1 MGTSIRKALE
11 SAAPGTAIVYHTGAK
26 LADCPV
32 LKDVR
37 RLYDEG
43 RAELVQRRVPEGFD
57 YIVQIRRNPVK
68 VLNLW
73 RFADA
78 GLA

>member
-11 SAAPGTAIVYHTGAK
+11 SAAPGTAIVYHTGVK
-26 LADCPV
+26 LTDCPV

-68 VLNLW
+68 IRNFW

>member
-1 MGTSIRKALE
+1 MGATVHEALQR
-11 SAAPGTAIVYHTGAK
+11 ATPGTAIIYHTGAN
-26 LADCPV
+26 
-32 LKDVR
+32 LKECRHTAKVR
-37 RLYDEG
+37 QLYDEG
-43 RAELVQRRVPEGFD
+43 RAELVQRRVPEGFA

-68 VLNLW
+68 VPNFW

>member
-1 MGTSIRKALE
+1 M
-11 SAAPGTAIVYHTGAK
+11 
-26 LADCPV
+26 
-32 LKDVR
+32 R

-68 VLNLW
+68 VPNFW

-78 GLA
+78 GLV

>member
-1 MGTSIRKALE
+1 MGATVHEALQR
-11 SAAPGTAIVYHTGAK
+11 ATPGTAIIYHTGAT
-26 LADCPV
+26 LAGCPV
-32 LKDVR
+32 LKNVR

-43 RAELVQRRVPEGFD
+43 RAELVQRRVPEGFA

-68 VLNLW
+68 VLNSW

>member
-11 SAAPGTAIVYHTGAK
+11 SAAPGTAIVYHTGAN
-26 LADCPV
+26 
-32 LKDVR
+32 LKGCRHTAKVR
-37 RLYDEG
+37 ELYDAG
-43 RAELVQRRVPEGFD
+43 LAELVQARVPEGFA

-68 VLNLW
+68 VPNFW

>member
-1 MGTSIRKALE
+1 MGTSIRKALK
-11 SAAPGTAIVYHTGAK
+11 SAAPGTAIVYHTGAN
-26 LADCPV
+26 
-32 LKDVR
+32 LKGCRHTAKVR
-37 RLYDEG
+37 QLYDAG
-43 RAELVQRRVPEGFD
+43 LAELVQARVPEGFA

-68 VLNLW
+68 VPNFW

>member
-1 MGTSIRKALE
+1 MGATVHEALQRATPG
-11 SAAPGTAIVYHTGAK
+11 AAIIYHTGAS
-26 LADCPV
+26 
-32 LKDVR
+32 LKGCRHTAKVR
-37 RLYDEG
+37 QLYDAG
-43 RAELVQRRVPEGFD
+43 LAELVQARAPEGFA

-68 VLNLW
+68 VPNFW

>member
-11 SAAPGTAIVYHTGAK
+11 SAAPGTAIIYHIGAN
-26 LADCPV
+26 
-32 LKDVR
+32 LKGCRHTTKVR
-37 RLYDEG
+37 QLYDAG
-43 RAELVQRRVPEGFD
+43 LAELVQARVPEGFA
-57 YIVQIRRNPVK
+57 YIVQIRRNPIK
-68 VLNLW
+68 VPNFW